1 MGGEQRVRLY
11 GQERLKVAGIF
22 LETKFSHAM
31 DIRQEGKTGKV
42 KFHHRPGDLE
52 MACEKVSFLSD
63 ICNRRYF
70 FYSVSYLK
78 ASVEVTRGLLKLWA
92 IG

>member
-11 GQERLKVAGIF
+11 GKERLKVPGIF

-42 KFHHRPGDLE
+42 KFH
-52 MACEKVSFLSD
+52 
-63 ICNRRYF
+63 
-70 FYSVSYLK
+70 
-78 ASVEVTRGLLKLWA
+78 ASTGISNSLCRA
-92 IG
+92 HIT